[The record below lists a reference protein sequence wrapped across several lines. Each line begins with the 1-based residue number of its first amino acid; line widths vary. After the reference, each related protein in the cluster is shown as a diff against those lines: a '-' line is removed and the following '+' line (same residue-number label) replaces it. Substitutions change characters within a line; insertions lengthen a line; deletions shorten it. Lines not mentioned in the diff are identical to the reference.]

1 MALDYEAPMRHRMNI
16 SLPPEVLQQV
26 IDLASRR
33 RISQSAI
40 IEAAVTSFLSPDEHR
55 EAVFTR
61 RLDRLTRQVQR
72 LERNTG
78 VTMEALALFVRFW
91 LTVTPPLPPDA
102 QAAMQ
107 AKGQQRY
114 EDFVETL
121 GRGLQK
127 GRSLL
132 NEIPEDIDNHSSHA
146 ARDDAPAETPPTS
159 S

>member
-1 MALDYEAPMRHRMNI
+1 MNI

-40 IEAAVTSFLSPDEHR
+40 IATAVTSFLSPDEHR

-91 LTVTPPLPPDA
+91 LTVTPPLPPEA

-114 EDFVETL
+114 QDFVETL
-121 GRGLQK
+121 GRNLQK
-127 GRSLL
+127 GRTLL
-132 NEIPEDIDNHSSHA
+132 NEIPDDVDDHASHPS
-146 ARDDAPAETPPTS
+146 RDDAPAETPPTS